1 MTITADV
8 ETQAAVTAGDLPPDR
23 RRWERLALLAL
34 LAGTAVLYLWGL
46 GSSGWANDYY
56 AAAVQAGTQDLT
68 AWLFGSHDAG
78 NAITVDKPPAALWV
92 MVLSGRLFGFNA
104 FTMLLPQALMGVGAV
119 AFLYAA
125 VRRVSGPGAGLI
137 AGAALALTPVAA
149 LMFRFNNPDALLVLL
164 MVAAA
169 YFVVR
174 ATETGS
180 AKWMA
185 LAGCVLGFAFL
196 TKMLQAFLVMPG
208 LALAFLVAAP
218 IGMWQRVWKL
228 MVGAAAM
235 IVSAGWYI
243 ALVELWPAGS
253 RPYIGGSSSNSLL
266 QLALGYNGIDRIAGG
281 GFPGGGPGA
290 GGPPGGGP
298 GEHGG
303 FGGAGNIFFGGAP
316 GIGRMFGQSM
326 GTEVSWLLPAALIG
340 LTAALWLTR
349 RAVRTDQ
356 LRASLLLWG
365 GWLLVTAAVFS
376 FMDGTIHP
384 YYTVAL
390 APAVAALAGISV
402 RELWRVRD
410 RLWSRLVLAAMS
422 ASTGVWAFV
431 LLDRTPD
438 WLPALKWV
446 VLVGSVV
453 VAVILAAGAQRK
465 GTPIAVLAA
474 GAILFA
480 VAAPAAYAVETV
492 ATVHNGPISTSGPSK
507 GDAFGP
513 PGGARPGGPGG
524 PGGRMADN
532 AALVELVGGLDNRW
546 AAATIGSMGASSLE
560 LKSGASIMAIGGF
573 TGSDNSPTLAQFQ
586 DYVANHEVRY
596 FIDGGHFGPPGH
608 RESGA
613 AGEITDWVKQNFASG
628 DVGGSTVYDLT
639 APK

>member
-8 ETQAAVTAGDLPPDR
+8 ETQAALTAGDLPPGR
-23 RRWERLALLAL
+23 PRWERPALLAL

-46 GSSGWANDYY
+46 GSSGWGNDYY
-56 AAAVQAGTQDLT
+56 AAAAQAGTQDLT

-78 NAITVDKPPAALWV
+78 NSITVDKPPAALWV
-92 MVLSGRLFGFNA
+92 MALSGRLFGFSA

-119 AFLYAA
+119 GFLFAA
-125 VRRVSGPGAGLI
+125 VRRVGGPGVGLI

-164 MVAAA
+164 LVAAA

-174 ATETGS
+174 ATENGS
-180 AKWMA
+180 TRWMA
-185 LAGCVLGFAFL
+185 LAGSALGFAFL
-196 TKMLQAFLVMPG
+196 AKMLQAFLVVPG

-281 GFPGGGPGA
+281 GQPGGGA
-290 GGPPGGGP
+290 

-340 LTAALWLTR
+340 LIAALWLTR
-349 RAVRTDQ
+349 KAGRTDRV
-356 LRASLLLWG
+356 RASLLLWG

-390 APAVAALAGISV
+390 APAVAALVGISV
-402 RELWRVRD
+402 RELWQIRD
-410 RLWSRLVLAAMS
+410 RLWSRLVMAAMS
-422 ASTGVWAFV
+422 AVTGVWAFV

-438 WLPALKWV
+438 WMPALRWV

-453 VAVILAAGAQRK
+453 VALMVAAGAQRK
-465 GTPIAVLAA
+465 GTQIAVLAA

-480 VAAPAAYAVETV
+480 VAAPAAYAVQTV
-492 ATVHNGPISTSGPSK
+492 ATAHNGPISTSGPSK
-507 GDAFGP
+507 GDAFVHPAGGP
-513 PGGARPGGPGG
+513 PGGPARPGGPGS
-524 PGGRMADN
+524 RMADN
-532 AALVELVGGLDNRW
+532 AALAELVGGLDNRW

-573 TGSDNSPTLAQFQ
+573 TGGDNSPTLTQFQ
-586 DYVANHEVRY
+586 HYVANHEIRY
-596 FIDGGHFGPPGH
+596 FIEGEHFGPPGH

-613 AGEITDWVKQNFASG
+613 ASEITDWVKQNFTAG

>member
-1 MTITADV
+1 MTITAEV
-8 ETQAAVTAGDLPPDR
+8 HTQAAETAGGPPAR
-23 RRWERLALLAL
+23 PRWERPALLAL
-34 LAGTAVLYLWGL
+34 LVGTAVLYLWGL

-92 MVLSGRLFGFNA
+92 MALSGRLFGFSA
-104 FTMLLPQALMGVGAV
+104 FSMLLPQALMGVGAV

-174 ATETGS
+174 AIETGS
-180 AKWMA
+180 TGWMA
-185 LAGCVLGFAFL
+185 LAGSALGFAFL
-196 TKMLQAFLVMPG
+196 TKMLQAVLVVPG

-228 MVGAAAM
+228 MVAAGAM

-243 ALVELWPAGS
+243 ALVELWPADS

-281 GFPGGGPGA
+281 GSPGGGPG
-290 GGPPGGGP
+290 GGP
-298 GEHGG
+298 GGSGG
-303 FGGAGNIFFGGAP
+303 PGGAGNVLFGGEP

-340 LTAALWLTR
+340 LAAALWLTR
-349 RAVRTDQ
+349 RAARTDQ

-376 FMDGTIHP
+376 FMDGIIHP

-390 APAVAALAGISV
+390 APAIAALVGISV

-438 WLPALKWV
+438 WLPALRWA
-446 VLVGSVV
+446 VLVGSVLM
-453 VAVILAAGAQRK
+453 AAMLAAGAHRK
-465 GTPIAVLAA
+465 GTLVAVLAA
-474 GAILFA
+474 GAILFG

-492 ATVHNGPISTSGPSK
+492 ATAHNGAISTSGPSK
-507 GDAFGP
+507 GDASGF
-513 PGGARPGGPGG
+513 PGGGGPGGSGG
-524 PGGRMADN
+524 PGGRMAEN
-532 AALVELVGGLDNRW
+532 EALVELLQGLDNRW
-546 AAATIGSMGASSLE
+546 AAATIGSMGASTLE

-573 TGSDNSPTLAQFQ
+573 TGGDNSPTLAQFQ
-586 DYVANHEVRY
+586 DYVANHDVRY
-596 FIDGGHFGPPGH
+596 FIEGEHFGPPGH
-608 RESGA
+608 RGSGTA
-613 AGEITDWVKQNFASG
+613 SEITDWVKQNFASS

-639 APK
+639 AHK

>member
-8 ETQAAVTAGDLPPDR
+8 ETQAALTAGDLPPGR
-23 RRWERLALLAL
+23 PRWERPALLAL

-46 GSSGWANDYY
+46 GSSGWGNDYY
-56 AAAVQAGTQDLT
+56 AAAAQAGTQDLT

-92 MVLSGRLFGFNA
+92 MALSGRLFGVSA
-104 FTMLLPQALMGVGAV
+104 FTRLLPQALMGVGAV
-119 AFLYAA
+119 GFLFAA
-125 VRRVSGPGAGLI
+125 VRRVGGPGVGLI

-174 ATETGS
+174 ATENGS
-180 AKWMA
+180 TRWMA
-185 LAGCVLGFAFL
+185 LAGSALGFAFL
-196 TKMLQAFLVMPG
+196 AKMLQAFLVVPG

-281 GFPGGGPGA
+281 GQPGGGA
-290 GGPPGGGP
+290 

-340 LTAALWLTR
+340 LIAALWLTR
-349 RAVRTDQ
+349 KAGRTDRV
-356 LRASLLLWG
+356 RASLLLWG

-390 APAVAALAGISV
+390 APAVAALVGISV
-402 RELWRVRD
+402 RELWQIRD

-422 ASTGVWAFV
+422 AVTGVWAFV

-438 WLPALKWV
+438 WMPALRWV

-453 VAVILAAGAQRK
+453 VAVMVAAGAQRK
-465 GTPIAVLAA
+465 GTQIAVLAA

-480 VAAPAAYAVETV
+480 VAAPAAYAVQTV
-492 ATVHNGPISTSGPSK
+492 ATAHNGPISTSGPSK
-507 GDAFGP
+507 GDAFGL
-513 PGGARPGGPGG
+513 PGGGGPGGPGRPGG

-532 AALVELVGGLDNRW
+532 AALAELVGGLDNRW

-573 TGSDNSPTLAQFQ
+573 TGGDNSPTLTQFQ
-586 DYVANHEVRY
+586 HYVANHEIRY
-596 FIDGGHFGPPGH
+596 FIEGEHFGPPGH

-613 AGEITDWVKQNFASG
+613 ASEITDWVKQNFTAG

>member
-8 ETQAAVTAGDLPPDR
+8 ETQAAVTAGDLPPGR
-23 RRWERLALLAL
+23 PRWERPALLAL

-56 AAAVQAGTQDLT
+56 AAAAQAGTQDLT

-92 MVLSGRLFGFNA
+92 MALSGRLFGFSA

-119 AFLYAA
+119 GFLFAA
-125 VRRVSGPGAGLI
+125 VRRVSGPCAGLI
-137 AGAALALTPVAA
+137 AGGALALTPVAA

-174 ATETGS
+174 ATENGS
-180 AKWMA
+180 TKWMA
-185 LAGCVLGFAFL
+185 LAGSALGFAFL
-196 TKMLQAFLVMPG
+196 TKMLQAFLVVPG

-235 IVSAGWYI
+235 IASAGWYI
-243 ALVELWPAGS
+243 AVVELWPADS

-281 GFPGGGPGA
+281 GQPGGGA
-290 GGPPGGGP
+290 

-303 FGGAGNIFFGGAP
+303 FGGAANIFFGGAP

-326 GTEVSWLLPAALIG
+326 GTEVSWLLPAALVG
-340 LTAALWLTR
+340 LIAALWLTR
-349 RAVRTDQ
+349 KTGRTDRV
-356 LRASLLLWG
+356 RASLLLWG

-390 APAVAALAGISV
+390 APAVAALVGISV
-402 RELWRVRD
+402 RELWQIRD

-422 ASTGVWAFV
+422 AFAGVWAVV

-438 WLPALKWV
+438 WLPALRWV

-453 VAVILAAGAQRK
+453 VAVMVAAGAQWK
-465 GTPIAVLAA
+465 GRAVAVLAA

-480 VAAPAAYAVETV
+480 VAAPAAYAVQTV
-492 ATVHNGPISTSGPSK
+492 ATAHNGPISTSGPSK

-513 PGGARPGGPGG
+513 PGGGGPGGPGRPGG

-532 AALVELVGGLDNRW
+532 AALAELVGGLDNRW

-573 TGSDNSPTLAQFQ
+573 TGTDNSPTLTQFQ
-586 DYVANHEVRY
+586 DYVANHEIRY
-596 FIDGGHFGPPGH
+596 FIEGEHFGPPGH

-613 AGEITDWVKQNFASG
+613 ASEITDWVKQNFTAG
-628 DVGGSTVYDLT
+628 DLGGSTVYDLT
-639 APK
+639 ALK

>member
-8 ETQAAVTAGDLPPDR
+8 ETQAALTAGDLPPGR
-23 RRWERLALLAL
+23 PRWERPALLAL

-46 GSSGWANDYY
+46 GSSGWGNDYY
-56 AAAVQAGTQDLT
+56 AAAAQAGTQDLT

-78 NAITVDKPPAALWV
+78 NSITVDKPPAALWV
-92 MVLSGRLFGFNA
+92 MALSGRLFGFSA

-119 AFLYAA
+119 GFLFAA
-125 VRRVSGPGAGLI
+125 VRRVGGPGVGLI

-174 ATETGS
+174 ATENGS
-180 AKWMA
+180 TRWMA
-185 LAGCVLGFAFL
+185 LAGSALGFAFL
-196 TKMLQAFLVMPG
+196 AKMLQAFLVVPG

-281 GFPGGGPGA
+281 GQPGGGA
-290 GGPPGGGP
+290 

-340 LTAALWLTR
+340 LIAALWLTR
-349 RAVRTDQ
+349 KAGRTDRV
-356 LRASLLLWG
+356 RASLLLWG

-390 APAVAALAGISV
+390 APAVAALVGISV
-402 RELWRVRD
+402 RELWQIRD
-410 RLWSRLVLAAMS
+410 RLWSRLVMAAMS
-422 ASTGVWAFV
+422 AVTGVWAFV

-438 WLPALKWV
+438 WMPALRWV

-453 VAVILAAGAQRK
+453 VALMVAAGAQRK
-465 GTPIAVLAA
+465 GTQIAVLAA

-480 VAAPAAYAVETV
+480 VAAPAAYAVQTV
-492 ATVHNGPISTSGPSK
+492 ATAHNGPISTSGPSK
-507 GDAFGP
+507 GDAFGL
-513 PGGARPGGPGG
+513 PGGGGPGGPGRPGG

-532 AALVELVGGLDNRW
+532 AALAELVGGLDNRW

-573 TGSDNSPTLAQFQ
+573 TGGDNSPTLTQFQ
-586 DYVANHEVRY
+586 HYVANHEIRY
-596 FIDGGHFGPPGH
+596 FIEGEHFGPPGH

-613 AGEITDWVKQNFASG
+613 ASEITDWVKQNFTAG

>member
-1 MTITADV
+1 
-8 ETQAAVTAGDLPPDR
+8 
-23 RRWERLALLAL
+23 
-34 LAGTAVLYLWGL
+34 
-46 GSSGWANDYY
+46 
-56 AAAVQAGTQDLT
+56 
-68 AWLFGSHDAG
+68 
-78 NAITVDKPPAALWV
+78 
-92 MVLSGRLFGFNA
+92 
-104 FTMLLPQALMGVGAV
+104 
-119 AFLYAA
+119 
-125 VRRVSGPGAGLI
+125 
-137 AGAALALTPVAA
+137 
-149 LMFRFNNPDALLVLL
+149 
-164 MVAAA
+164 
-169 YFVVR
+169 
-174 ATETGS
+174 
-180 AKWMA
+180 
-185 LAGCVLGFAFL
+185 
-196 TKMLQAFLVMPG
+196 
-208 LALAFLVAAP
+208 
-218 IGMWQRVWKL
+218 MWQRVWKL

-281 GFPGGGPGA
+281 GQPGGGA
-290 GGPPGGGP
+290 

-340 LTAALWLTR
+340 LIAALWLTR
-349 RAVRTDQ
+349 KAGRTDRV
-356 LRASLLLWG
+356 RASLLLWG

-390 APAVAALAGISV
+390 APAVAALVGISV
-402 RELWRVRD
+402 RELWQIRD
-410 RLWSRLVLAAMS
+410 RLWSRLVMAAMS
-422 ASTGVWAFV
+422 AVTGVWAFV

-438 WLPALKWV
+438 WMPALRWV

-453 VAVILAAGAQRK
+453 VAVMVAAGAQRK
-465 GTPIAVLAA
+465 GTQIAVLAA

-480 VAAPAAYAVETV
+480 VAAPAAYAVQTV
-492 ATVHNGPISTSGPSK
+492 ATAHNGPISTSGPSK
-507 GDAFGP
+507 GDAFGL
-513 PGGARPGGPGG
+513 PGGGGPGGPGRPGG

-532 AALVELVGGLDNRW
+532 AALAELVGGLDNRW

-573 TGSDNSPTLAQFQ
+573 TGGDNSPTLTQFQ
-586 DYVANHEVRY
+586 HYVANHEIRY
-596 FIDGGHFGPPGH
+596 FIEGEHFGPPGH

-613 AGEITDWVKQNFASG
+613 ASEITDWVKQNFTAG